1 VKNELIEALKPY
13 PQWVLW
19 MLRDGKKIPFQVSTG
34 HFADVSNPKTWTTY
48 NKVED
53 SKKKGF
59 VLTEKDPFTVIDLDH
74 CIGAQGQVKSEITKI
89 LLYFQSYTEISPSG
103 TGFHI
108 WVRGKIPNAI
118 KRTEFEI
125 YSDLRY
131 MTVTGNPSFN
141 CPLASCQ
148 LQLDK
153 VYEKYGQPSFAE
165 KEVFDVLDCQADLQ
179 QLYKVSPQLR
189 RIWSLDCGFWKADGN
204 PDCSSYDMALAGL
217 LRDWSGEQ
225 ITWAIKFFRAQHGF
239 ASKHEGAIAL
249 TVAKALED
257 KS

>member
-1 VKNELIEALKPY
+1 MKNELIEALKVY

-48 NKVED
+48 DKVEGHPR
-53 SKKKGF
+53 KGF
-59 VLTEKDPFTVIDLDH
+59 VLTEKDPLTVIDLDH
-74 CIGAQGQVKSEITKI
+74 CIGAHGQVKSETSRI
-89 LLYFQSYTEISPSG
+89 LMYFQSYTEVSPSG

-108 WVRGKIPNAI
+108 WVRGKIPSAI

-131 MTVTGNPSFN
+131 MTVTGNPTFN

-153 VYEKYGQPSFAE
+153 IYEKYGQPSFAE
-165 KEVFDVLDCQADLQ
+165 KEVFDTLNCREDLR

-189 RIWSLDCGFWKADGN
+189 RIWNLECDFKKSDGS
-204 PDCSSYDMALAGL
+204 PDCSSYDCALAGL

-225 ITWAIKFFRAQHGF
+225 ITWAIKFFREKHGF
-239 ASKHEGAIAL
+239 APKHEGAIAL
-249 TVAKALED
+249 TIAKV
-257 KS
+257 KQ